1 MSDVMVVDKSRGRHV
16 PGYRARGSKAMGM
29 VSKQANKQKTLRKL
43 TSQQELAIWQPAWP
57 TMRALLAKQRFGL
70 KKEMR

>member
-1 MSDVMVVDKSRGRHV
+1 VYLDTVLEAVKLWKLLV
-16 PGYRARGSKAMGM
+16 
-29 VSKQANKQKTLRKL
+29 NKPINKRLRKL

-70 KKEMR
+70 EKEMR